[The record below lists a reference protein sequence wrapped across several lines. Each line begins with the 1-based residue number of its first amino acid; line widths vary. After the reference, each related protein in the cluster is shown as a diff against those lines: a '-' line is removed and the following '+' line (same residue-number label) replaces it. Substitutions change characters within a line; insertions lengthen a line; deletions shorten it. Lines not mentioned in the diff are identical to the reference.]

1 MSLLY
6 ASSDLANQSNMLI
19 LIAGLPGSGKT
30 TIAAELALRIGAA
43 HYNSDKI
50 RLKLNL
56 QGQYTAEAKQQVY
69 EALQMAI
76 KKHLSEQPSGFVIA
90 DSTFL
95 RASLREAFEQV
106 ARGCGS
112 PFHWTWVYASEEAS
126 LERVRRKRLYSEAG
140 PEEYQRLKQ
149 TLEPPFGE
157 YLHLR
162 TDILSVKLC
171 VDQIV
176 HSIDA
181 LLHFPSHD

>member
-1 MSLLY
+1 
-6 ASSDLANQSNMLI
+6 MLI

-30 TIAAELALRIGAA
+30 TIAAELARRTGAA
-43 HYNSDKI
+43 HYNSDKT

-56 QGQYTAEAKQQVY
+56 LGQYTAEAKQEVY
-69 EALQMAI
+69 ESLKTAVRA
-76 KKHLSEQPSGFVIA
+76 HLSENPSALVIA

-106 ARGCGS
+106 AQECGS
-112 PFHWTWVYASEEAS
+112 PFHWIWVYASEEAS

-162 TDILSVKLC
+162 TDVLSVKQC

-181 LLHFPSHD
+181 RLHFPSI